1 MAENQLTANDIIS
14 VIRENMSTLDD
25 QSKTAILVAV
35 LGQCATHKQVQSKG
49 KGINLYTKIG
59 DRIHVRGNMGVY
71 VSGAKAEDSVLAI
84 LDAPSLKGVPL
95 KEQSTASRDESI
107 SAEGVGSILEECGL

>member
-1 MAENQLTANDIIS
+1 MCNAQAS
-14 VIRENMSTLDD
+14 
-25 QSKTAILVAV
+25 AI
-35 LGQCATHKQVQSKG
+35 QRKRY
-49 KGINLYTKIG
+49 NLYTKIG

>member
-1 MAENQLTANDIIS
+1 MAENIATDIITT
-14 VIRENMSTLDD
+14 IRENMPELDP